1 MEDYKVKM
9 IEAPVVTIDE
19 FYNDEK
25 VLVIHTN
32 INEKGKMILNK
43 EEASLL
49 LVELYKFIKQK
60 DNGELR

>member
-9 IEAPVVTIDE
+9 IETPVVTIDE